1 MHKKAFELYNSL
13 GSERSLEKV
22 AHFLGKSKRSVESWS
37 TEFKWQERLDKLEKE
52 QKEKY
57 RAQYEKLAELQLKI
71 KTSCAE
77 KFLEYIESKSKI
89 SDFKEYLGI
98 VGSEIDL
105 NFLGLNTS
113 PEGLNPQSACA
124 TEVTADTPETKKVI
138 AQIEYSLQ
146 VLDGDKHD

>member
-22 AHFLGKSKRSVESWS
+22 AHFLGKSTRSVETWS
-37 TEFKWQERLDKLEKE
+37 TEFKWQDRLEKREKE
-52 QKEKY
+52 QQEKF
-57 RAQYEKLAELQLKI
+57 RAQYEKLAELQLQI
-71 KTSCAE
+71 KTACAE
-77 KFLEYIESKSKI
+77 KYLEHIKGKSKI
-89 SDFKEYLGI
+89 SDYKEFLGV
-98 VGSEIDL
+98 VGTDIDL

-138 AQIEYSLQ
+138 AQIEYSLK